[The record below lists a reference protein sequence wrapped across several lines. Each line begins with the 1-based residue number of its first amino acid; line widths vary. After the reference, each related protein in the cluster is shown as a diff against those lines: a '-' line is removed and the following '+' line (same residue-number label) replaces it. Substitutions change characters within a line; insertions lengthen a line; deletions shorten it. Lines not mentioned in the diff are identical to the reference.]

1 MFIVGYLVG
10 TLIFAIIYGGVRIIL
25 DNIELNQRFDKY
37 EKDFNELGKRMVE
50 EREEV
55 RKKLSKTT

>member
-10 TLIFAIIYGGVRIIL
+10 TLIFAIVYGGAKLIL
-25 DNIELNQRFDKY
+25 DNIELNQRFEKY
-37 EKDFNELGKRMVE
+37 EKEMDELGKRMVE

-55 RKKLSKTT
+55 RKNFQKNT